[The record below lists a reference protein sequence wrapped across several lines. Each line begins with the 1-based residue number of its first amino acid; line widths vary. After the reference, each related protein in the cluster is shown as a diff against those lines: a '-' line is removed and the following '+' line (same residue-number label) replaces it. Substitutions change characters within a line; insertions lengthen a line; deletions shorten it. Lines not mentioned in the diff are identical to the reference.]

1 MTIQILSYAKR
12 ICLLDKVSVRLV
24 ISSLN
29 FEAFPRM
36 SARSFVK
43 RVSDPLV
50 KLSVVCA
57 ELEKWISK
65 KFNTLLLT
73 KSSFEKLQSHFRFPI
88 TFYFYQLQFSLK

>member
-65 KFNTLLLT
+65 INILC
-73 KSSFEKLQSHFRFPI
+73 
-88 TFYFYQLQFSLK
+88 